1 MKIISMKQL
10 RQKFDPIRKGLERGE
25 TYLLM
30 YRSKPLGVMRPYSPA
45 TDAQH
50 LGAGDETPTL
60 AAAPKLQGL
69 PNPKTI
75 SFGSTFS
82 PTLPTEKTPTSPATA
97 PTPAATPFTRQPDAQ
112 PTEHPT
118 KPLDRLGMRK
128 AFI

>member
-10 RQKFDPIRKGLERGE
+10 RQRFDPIRKGLERGE

-50 LGAGDETPTL
+50 LGVGEPAPAL
-60 AAAPKLQGL
+60 AAPPKLQGL

-75 SFGSTFS
+75 SFGSTFA
-82 PTLPTEKTPTSPATA
+82 PTEQKPAAPTEKTI
-97 PTPAATPFTRQPDAQ
+97 AQ
-112 PTEHPT
+112 PTAQPTT

-128 AFI
+128 AFV

>member
-1 MKIISMKQL
+1 MKIVSMKQL
-10 RQKFDPIRKGLERGE
+10 RQRFDPIRKGLEKGE

-50 LGAGDETPTL
+50 LAAGEDPL
-60 AAAPKLQGL
+60 ALPVNPPLQGL

-75 SFGSTFS
+75 SFGSKIAPDTKLAS
-82 PTLPTEKTPTSPATA
+82 APSMPTMPTATPITA
-97 PTPAATPFTRQPDAQ
+97 PYNKPA
-112 PTEHPT
+112 
-118 KPLDRLGMRK
+118 KPLDRLGMKK